1 MTKLPKA
8 TLRQM
13 MKEEG
18 CIRVS
23 ERGLETFREEVERYA
38 YALANMSLKC
48 AKHGKRQT
56 VNEQDIKLA
65 VE

>member
-8 TLRQM
+8 TLRTFLRD
-13 MKEEG
+13 EG
-18 CIRVS
+18 VTRIS
-23 ERGLETFREEVERYA
+23 GKGLELYREEVERYA

-48 AKHGKRQT
+48 ATHAKRTT
-56 VNEQDIKLA
+56 VVEADIKLA